1 MKLNHHLLVILF
13 LAILLGSC
21 EDNHTTN
28 PTQNKPP
35 TEEQLPPITT
45 TGAGTF
51 GCKVNGKVW
60 VAKSNKS
67 WPHIYFA
74 FDRANN
80 NSLILSGNIIN
91 KPIDDLKVSFWFQYI
106 PNSTNYII
114 GFNNTINLTAGS
126 FRDFNTNIV
135 WLTDS
140 ARGGKVTL
148 LHFDS
153 IRQIISG
160 TFNFDC
166 INKETGE
173 VIKITEGRFDGN
185 YTY

>member
-60 VAKSNKS
+60 VAKSNKTG
-67 WPHIYFA
+67 WPPTYASISKHHDWNVNIT
-74 FDRANN
+74 
-80 NSLILSGNIIN
+80 GNIV
-91 KPIDDLKVSFWFQYI
+91 L
-106 PNSTNYII
+106 
-114 GFNNTINLTAGS
+114 NNTKDVVIGITY
-126 FRDFNTNIV
+126 FNTFSNHYPLYMRKDNASSAGYSDRV
-135 WLTDS
+135 VNQQWKTDS
-140 ARGGKVTL
+140 IVGGAVTITR
-148 LHFDS
+148 FDT
-153 IRQIISG
+153 INQIVSG
-160 TFNFDC
+160 TFFFDC
-166 INKETGE
+166 VNKETNDTMH
-173 VIKITEGRFDGN
+173 ITEGRFDMH